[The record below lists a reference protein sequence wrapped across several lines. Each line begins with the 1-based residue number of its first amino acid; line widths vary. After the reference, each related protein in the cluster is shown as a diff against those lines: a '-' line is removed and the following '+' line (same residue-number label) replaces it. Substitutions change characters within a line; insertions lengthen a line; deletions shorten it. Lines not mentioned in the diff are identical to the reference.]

1 LILNAAAFATAVPT
15 RPFGGNFLGPGF
27 ITVEEEG
34 AHSDG
39 VPVSMAA
46 RMPIMHA
53 EGERGFDLV
62 TASGN
67 EGLRRVPCGK
77 AQLIDV
83 TKGIKVGV
91 GCSLAAPG

>member
-1 LILNAAAFATAVPT
+1 
-15 RPFGGNFLGPGF
+15 
-27 ITVEEEG
+27 
-34 AHSDG
+34 
-39 VPVSMAA
+39 
-46 RMPIMHA
+46 MHA